1 MDYFKNE
8 ALAQEIAQ
16 ALDDMDSISWHRKM
30 VQKYPK
36 EFLLQKLN
44 YVLSKPDKE
53 IETTRV
59 RLYNKIVNKGPGTR
73 W

>member
-16 ALDDMDSISWHRKM
+16 ALDDMNSIDWHRKM
-30 VQKYPK
+30 VRKYPR

-44 YVLSKPDKE
+44 YVLSKPDSE
-53 IETTRV
+53 IETTRA
-59 RLYNKIVNKGPGTR
+59 RLYNKIVNNGPGR
-73 W
+73 KW